1 MKPIKKYIE
10 KQQQRDI
17 SEIMYDLTMFM
28 QRPSVMIAM
37 LLFCMMMVV
46 FLQFTGQ
53 QAQLIQMQKE
63 V

>member
-17 SEIMYDLTMFM
+17 SEIMYDLTMLM